1 MRFIEAA
8 LFQWINPK
16 AWVMA
21 VTAMAIYTVPDA
33 MVASVLAVSVLFGV
47 INLPCIAIWV
57 GFGVGLRGFLE
68 DPLRLRLFN
77 ISMALLLLASTL
89 PLLVDAI

>member
-1 MRFIEAA
+1 
-8 LFQWINPK
+8 
-16 AWVMA
+16 MA
-21 VTAMAIYTVPDA
+21 VTAMAVYTVPEA
-33 MVASVLAVSVLFGV
+33 MVTSVLVIGTLFGV
-47 INLPCIAIWV
+47 INLPCIAVWV

-77 ISMALLLLASTL
+77 ISMAILLLISTL

>member
-1 MRFIEAA
+1 
-8 LFQWINPK
+8 
-16 AWVMA
+16 
-21 VTAMAIYTVPDA
+21 
-33 MVASVLAVSVLFGV
+33 
-47 INLPCIAIWV
+47 V

-77 ISMALLLLASTL
+77 ISMAILLLISTL